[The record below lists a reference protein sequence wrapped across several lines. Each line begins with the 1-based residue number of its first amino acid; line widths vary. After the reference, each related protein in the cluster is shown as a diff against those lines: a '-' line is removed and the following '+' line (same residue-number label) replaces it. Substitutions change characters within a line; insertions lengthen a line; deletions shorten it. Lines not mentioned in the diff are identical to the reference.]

1 MNMRKLSFRFNNSL
15 TDYYFD
21 AKFSQLQKLVDK
33 KNAVIL
39 TDEKILLGHASKL
52 NGWNMVVLK
61 AGEEHKTQETVDA
74 VIENLIETGAD
85 RQTVLIGVGGGVI
98 TDLTGYVA
106 SIYMRGLAF
115 GYVPTSLLGMVDAAI
130 GGKNGVDVGV
140 YKNMVGTIRQPSF
153 LLYDYGFLKT
163 LPEAEWI
170 NGFAEIIKHACIKDA
185 AMFRQLEQSS
195 FEKIR
200 NSKKLVGE
208 LVERNAR
215 IKTKIVQRDEF
226 EKGERRLLNFGHTL
240 GHALENLY
248 QLPHGQ
254 AVSLGIS
261 AACEL
266 SNLLSSFNESQRV
279 IDLLDSYGLP
289 TDAEFDKEKVIH
301 ILKMDKKRVR
311 DQINYVLLDKI
322 GKGKV
327 QQIPIKQL
335 ERFINQL

>member
-1 MNMRKLSFRFNNSL
+1 MRKLSCKFNEAR

-21 AKFSQLQKLVDK
+21 ANFSHLQKLVNK
-33 KNAVIL
+33 KNAVLI
-39 TDEKILLGHASKL
+39 TDEKILLGHAAKL
-52 NGWNMVVLK
+52 KGWNMIVLK
-61 AGEEHKTQETVDA
+61 SGEEYKTQETVDT
-74 VIENLIETGAD
+74 VIDNLVESGAD

-106 SIYMRGLAF
+106 AIYMRGINF
-115 GYVPTSLLGMVDAAI
+115 GFVPTSLLAMVDAAI
-130 GGKNGVDVGV
+130 GGKNGVDVGL

-153 LLYDYGFLKT
+153 LLYDYSFLKT

-185 AMFRQLEQSS
+185 AMFRQLEQSD
-195 FEKIR
+195 FNKIR
-200 NSKKLVGE
+200 ASKKLVGD

-215 IKTKIVQRDEF
+215 IKTKIVQQDEF
-226 EKGERRLLNFGHTL
+226 EKGDRRLLNFGHTL

-266 SNLLSSFNESQRV
+266 SHLLSSFKESQRV

-301 ILKMDKKRVR
+301 ILKKDKKIEK
-311 DQINYVLLDKI
+311 DQINYILLDKI
-322 GKGKV
+322 GKGRIER
-327 QQIPIKQL
+327 IPIKQL

>member
-1 MNMRKLSFRFNNSL
+1 MRKLSCKFNQAK

-21 AKFSQLQKLVDK
+21 ANFSHLQKLVDK
-33 KNAVIL
+33 KNAVLI
-39 TDEKILLGHASKL
+39 TDEKILLGHAAKL
-52 NGWNMVVLK
+52 NGWNMIVLK
-61 AGEEHKTQETVDA
+61 SGEEYKTQETVDS
-74 VIENLIETGAD
+74 IIDNLVETGAD
-85 RQTVLIGVGGGVI
+85 RQSTLIGVGGGVI

-106 SIYMRGLAF
+106 SIYMRGINF
-115 GYVPTSLLGMVDAAI
+115 GFVPTSLLAMVDAAI
-130 GGKNGVDVGV
+130 GGKNGVDVGL

-153 LLYDYGFLKT
+153 LLYDYSFLKT
-163 LPEAEWI
+163 LPQAEWI
-170 NGFAEIIKHACIKDA
+170 NGFAEIIKHACIKDSV
-185 AMFRQLEQSS
+185 MFSQLEKSN
-195 FEKIR
+195 FKKIR
-200 NSKKLVGE
+200 GSKKLVGD

-215 IKTKIVQRDEF
+215 IKTKIVQHDEF

-266 SNLLSSFNESQRV
+266 SHLLSSFKDSQRV

-289 TDAEFDKEKVIH
+289 TDAEFDKEKVMH
-301 ILKMDKKRVR
+301 ILKKDKKKEK
-311 DQINYVLLDKI
+311 DQINYVVLDKI
-322 GKGKV
+322 GKGRIER
-327 QQIPIKQL
+327 IPIKQL